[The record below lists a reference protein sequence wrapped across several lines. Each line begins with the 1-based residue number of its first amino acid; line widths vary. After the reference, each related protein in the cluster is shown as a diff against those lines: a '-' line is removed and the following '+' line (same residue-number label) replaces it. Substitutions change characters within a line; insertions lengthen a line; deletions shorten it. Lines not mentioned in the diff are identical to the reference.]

1 MCTKGKFSS
10 LKNWNCVKKTGS
22 LKSNNN
28 AFFAYK
34 NGLTQ
39 DMHIT
44 SFRTLT
50 RDLQGPGML
59 LKSAQ
64 PERDKSKIL
73 AHKRMGMELE

>member
-1 MCTKGKFSS
+1 MHQGEIFK
-10 LKNWNCVKKTGS
+10 LKKLKLFEKTGS

-50 RDLQGPGML
+50 RDLQGPGMP
-59 LKSAQ
+59 LKSSQ
-64 PERDKSKIL
+64 PNFWPIN
-73 AHKRMGMELE
+73 